1 MNLLA
6 IPQSAVIGI
15 SVAAAVIVVA
25 AIVIW
30 FIATYNFFA
39 GTKASVEEAFS
50 TMDVYLK
57 KRYDLVPNLVE
68 TVKGYA
74 AHESKV
80 LTEIT
85 AARARVGEA
94 STGEEKI
101 AANKQ
106 LSAALRSI
114 NIVAENYPQLKADSN
129 FTQLQN
135 SLSQIESEIAASR
148 RYYNGVV
155 VSYNKKA
162 VKIPSVIVA
171 KMCGFKKQPYFEVED
186 ETERKN
192 VKVSF

>member
-6 IPQSAVIGI
+6 LSNGAVIGI

-25 AIVIW
+25 ALLIW

-39 GTKASVEEAFS
+39 GTKTSVEEAFS

-57 KRYDLVPNLVE
+57 KRYDLIPNLVE

-74 AHESKV
+74 KHENEV
-80 LTEIT
+80 LTNIT
-85 AARARVGEA
+85 NARASVGAA
-94 STGEEKI
+94 STNEEKI
-101 AANKQ
+101 AANAR
-106 LSAALRSI
+106 LSAALRSV

-129 FTQLQN
+129 FSQLQH
-135 SLSQIESEIAASR
+135 SLSQIESEISNSR

-155 VSYNKKA
+155 ASYNKKV
-162 VKIPSVIVA
+162 VKIPSAIVA
-171 KMCGFKKQPYFEVED
+171 KIFKFKKQPFFEVSD
-186 ETERKN
+186 ETERQN

>member
-1 MNLLA
+1 MNLLLSQPA
-6 IPQSAVIGI
+6 ITGI
-15 SVAAAVIVVA
+15 IVAAAVIVVA
-25 AIVIW
+25 ALVIW
-30 FIATYNFFA
+30 FIVTYNFFA
-39 GTKASVEEAFS
+39 GTKASIEEAFS
-50 TMDVYLK
+50 TMDVCLK
-57 KRYDLVPNLVE
+57 KRYDLIPNLVE

-74 AHESKV
+74 KHESEV
-80 LTEIT
+80 LTNIT
-85 AARARVGEA
+85 NARARVGAA
-94 STGEEKI
+94 STNEEKI
-101 AANKQ
+101 SANNQ
-106 LSAALRSI
+106 LTAALRSV

-171 KMCGFKKQPYFEVED
+171 KICGFKKQPYFEVED

>member
-114 NIVAENYPQLKADSN
+114 NIVAENYPMLKADTN
-129 FTQLQN
+129 FSGLRN
-135 SLSQIESEIAASR
+135 SLSQIEDEIASSR

-155 VSYNKKA
+155 ASYNKKL

-171 KMCGFKKQPYFEVED
+171 KICKFKKQPYFETED
-186 ETERKN
+186 ESERKN
-192 VKVSF
+192 VKVEF